1 MSPEAAASA
10 TSLDSCAN
18 WLLWLNRHP
27 QMPSHETILAARDRM
42 LEAHPRLK
50 FDAVHLAS
58 LEWDVEKVADF
69 LNRFP
74 SARVDVAARMVH
86 LEYQGADERERVRQF
101 LIRYQERILYGSD
114 EAYGPD
120 EGDAAAI
127 AALHKAW
134 LDDWRFLVTDEV
146 MHSEDFAASFRGL
159 RLRRR
164 VIDKIYAKN
173 AEALFPGAW
182 TPRTKAGPR

>member
-69 LNRFP
+69 LNRF
-74 SARVDVAARMVH
+74 
-86 LEYQGADERERVRQF
+86 
-101 LIRYQERILYGSD
+101 
-114 EAYGPD
+114 
-120 EGDAAAI
+120 
-127 AALHKAW
+127 
-134 LDDWRFLVTDEV
+134 
-146 MHSEDFAASFRGL
+146 
-159 RLRRR
+159 
-164 VIDKIYAKN
+164 YAKN